1 MTNNVKPGYKLDRD
15 SHGLTRNERD
25 VLRGLSKGKQL
36 ATIGAEMGLSK
47 QRAAK
52 LAADLVVKG
61 WLFKGEKRGQYM
73 IEAKRLG
80 EIGAWKEESHDGEA
94 SPAAAGG
101 EGH

>member
-52 LAADLVVKG
+52 LAADLVGKG

-80 EIGAWKEESHDGEA
+80 EIAGWKEETDDGA
-94 SPAAAGG
+94 AAAAGG
-101 EGH
+101 GEGH